1 MPYSLLRR
9 SDQSYCRIEIT
20 VYYYINPKSNLREI
34 RVTLGNLLAILR
46 DFYIFLYF
54 HWLHPLTIRCSN

>member
-9 SDQSYCRIEIT
+9 SAQSYCHIEIT

-34 RVTLGNLLAILR
+34 RVTLDNLVAILR
-46 DFYIFLYF
+46 DF
-54 HWLHPLTIRCSN
+54 